1 MLRRWRTA
9 RLRVIDQRHCRVQ
22 RSTANVICMQIAVC
36 ARSPSEPEHQP
47 PTRHRH
53 YPHSACTLS
62 GGFVQS
68 GFYEVALMPALLASP
83 YHATSQN
90 PQDSHTARVTGNLTM
105 LGVSRPVTLIVNVG
119 EAIFRLTDVRG
130 VYGQRT
136 WSLTWYGVGTGLD
149 DALVTLAPRLTCVLG
164 ETRWPA
170 VRLGKSSGTWRL
182 HRTVAEPAR
191 FGSPRAK
198 ARPRRNPG

>member
-1 MLRRWRTA
+1 MLLAVLPATAPRKPRCRSMLRRWRTA

-22 RSTANVICMQIAVC
+22 RSTAKVICMQIAVC

-68 GFYEVALMPALLASP
+68 GFYEVALMPTLLASP

-90 PQDSHTARVTGNLTM
+90 PQDSQISN
-105 LGVSRPVTLIVNVG
+105 
-119 EAIFRLTDVRG
+119 
-130 VYGQRT
+130 
-136 WSLTWYGVGTGLD
+136 
-149 DALVTLAPRLTCVLG
+149 
-164 ETRWPA
+164 
-170 VRLGKSSGTWRL
+170 
-182 HRTVAEPAR
+182 
-191 FGSPRAK
+191 
-198 ARPRRNPG
+198 